1 MKVENKA
8 QKKVEIVIS
17 QNPNMTNDNI
27 LYRRSIIISI
37 FLFLIVTAY
46 YSLAGHHFSIKMWN
60 KSIADTSF
68 IVIGISLILSSLCYF
83 FNFAD
88 KYIIYRKHLGIVG
101 FLILII
107 HILISIL
114 HPVYG
119 PFPEYYLTE
128 KRFPSFVAAVLAAII
143 LTGMAAIS
151 NRFSIQNLGPKL
163 WRTLLRFGFLAYILT
178 LFHFGVKNLNLF
190 IKYFTDTQL
199 SLPPMSLLA
208 FVFGIVVIAF
218 RIMLF
223 LKVRR

>member
-1 MKVENKA
+1 
-8 QKKVEIVIS
+8 
-17 QNPNMTNDNI
+17 
-27 LYRRSIIISI
+27 
-37 FLFLIVTAY
+37 
-46 YSLAGHHFSIKMWN
+46 
-60 KSIADTSF
+60 
-68 IVIGISLILSSLCYF
+68 
-83 FNFAD
+83 
-88 KYIIYRKHLGIVG
+88 
-101 FLILII
+101 
-107 HILISIL
+107 
-114 HPVYG
+114 
-119 PFPEYYLTE
+119 LTE

-163 WRTLLRFGFLAYILT
+163 WRKLLRFGFLAYILT
-178 LFHFGVKNLNLF
+178 LFHFGVKNQNLF